1 MKAAVAVALCGLAV
15 ACGTVAA
22 AQEAPDYMAPDL
34 RARVEALKAD
44 VERTPSNRA
53 NARSRAQTLS
63 EWINAYALAGRYV
76 PVNATAVASGVLA
89 YPGRAGRIAAL
100 DPAVRELALLDEQ
113 PDAIGVLTADA
124 GPFPVRSHA
133 TIRQTYTV
141 GAKAIEPGGGF
152 IVARHFM
159 TGMAYQTADAG
170 GDNYVTIASSNPN
183 VYFSKSTL
191 SMGGMHGGF
200 RRAVDALMF
209 RVTAGHLTAGD
220 TVTITYG
227 DTTGGG
233 RGLLL
238 PSFASDRMPLPL
250 YVDFDGSQL
259 PISLPIQP
267 VVVTG
272 GVVAGVDGVAP
283 SIVAAGEPFTVA
295 VRARDRFYNRASGR
309 IPAWEVWANGER
321 IGAIAAGEALSA
333 LPNVR
338 FDTPGVYRLAIR
350 SPDGAIAGAV
360 NPILVEDAPPR
371 RVYWGDTHVHSG
383 FAEGIGSAER
393 LMTWARDDARLD
405 FVTHSEH
412 DIWMDDLEWQVLAEN
427 VRRFSN
433 EGEFVAFL
441 GYEWTVQNTQGGHHN
456 VLLRTPDDR
465 RLVPARE
472 YGTLSRLYQ
481 GLRTHHDPAD
491 VVVIPHAHQAG
502 DYRFSDPQLVP
513 VVEIMSQHGTFEWFG
528 RSYLRQGHQVGFIAA
543 SDNHLSQP
551 GYSAPQGGS
560 LSQWGGLAA
569 LRAQSRTRDA
579 LFDALRGRAAY
590 ATTGERMILDFTVN
604 GAEMG
609 TRTAFAEE
617 RRLAGRVIG
626 TAPIDNIVVVKNGE
640 EIWRREYLT
649 DAQAQDGDGE
659 YLLVFESDSTPYH
672 PGDNPRGWRWWWG
685 ELAVKDAVVRVAQ
698 GMDFHTDHIH
708 SLDVT
713 DGSSVAFRT
722 YTRGGT
728 SGIKLALSDVRR
740 TATFTLKL
748 REGREF
754 GGGPPRFRWH
764 QTVPAADLTLE
775 LRLLEAGV
783 LRRDVPF
790 GGYVDRVT
798 LRRVVSAG
806 EMDVSFAFTD
816 KGDRQGDHYYVRVK
830 QANDAIAWASPVW
843 VGGFPAR

>member
-1 MKAAVAVALCGLAV
+1 MKPLAV
-15 ACGTVAA
+15 AALLGIVACCAA
-22 AQEAPDYMAPDL
+22 ATAQDAPDYLTPDL
-34 RARVEALKAD
+34 RARVETLKAD

-53 NARSRAQTLS
+53 NARARARTLLD
-63 EWINAYALAGRYV
+63 WVNAYALAGRYV
-76 PVNATAVASGVLA
+76 PVNATSVASGVLA
-89 YPGRAGRIAAL
+89 YPGRAGRIWAL

-113 PDAIGVLTADA
+113 PDAVGALTADA
-124 GPFPVRSHA
+124 GPFQVRTHA

-141 GAKAIEPGGGF
+141 GAKGIEPGGGF
-152 IVARHFM
+152 VVARHFM
-159 TGMAYQTADAG
+159 TGMAYQTDDAG
-170 GDNYVTIASSNPN
+170 GDNHVSIASSNPN
-183 VYFSKSTL
+183 VYFSKSAL
-191 SMGGMHGGF
+191 PLGGMHGGF
-200 RRAVDALMF
+200 RRAADTLMF

-227 DTTGGG
+227 DTSGGG

-250 YVDFDGSQL
+250 YVDFDGSGL
-259 PISLPIQP
+259 LISLPIQP
-267 VVVTG
+267 IAVIG
-272 GVVAGVDGVAP
+272 GAVAGVDGVAP
-283 SIVAAGEPFTVA
+283 SIVAAGEAFTIA
-295 VRARDRFYNRASGR
+295 VRARDRFYNRATGA

-321 IGAIAAGEALSA
+321 LGAIPAGEALSTLA
-333 LPNVR
+333 NVR
-338 FDTPGVYRLAIR
+338 FDAPGVYRLVIR
-350 SPDGAIAGAV
+350 SKDGAIAGTV
-360 NPILVEDAPPR
+360 NPILVEEAPPR
-371 RVYWGDTHVHSG
+371 RVYWGETHVHSG
-383 FAEGIGSAER
+383 FAEGVGSAER
-393 LMTWARDDARLD
+393 LMTWARADARLD
-405 FVTHSEH
+405 FVAHSEH
-412 DIWMDDLEWQVLAEN
+412 DIWMDDLEWQMLAAN
-427 VRRFSN
+427 VRRFSK

-456 VLLRTPDDR
+456 VLLRTPDNR
-465 RLVPARE
+465 RRIPAQE
-472 YGTLSRLYQ
+472 YGTLSRLFQ

-502 DYRFSDPQLVP
+502 DYRVSDPQLAP
-513 VVEIMSQHGTFEWFG
+513 VVEIMSQHGTFEWFA
-528 RSYLRQGHQVGFIAA
+528 RNYLRQGHQVGFVAA

-560 LSQWGGLAA
+560 LSQRGGLAA
-569 LRAQSRTRDA
+569 VRAQSRTRNA
-579 LFDALRGRAAY
+579 LFDALRDRAAY

-604 GAEMG
+604 DAPMG
-609 TRTAFAEE
+609 TRAAFAEE

-626 TAPIDNIVVVKNGE
+626 TAPIDHIVVVRNGE
-640 EIWRREYLT
+640 EIWREDYLT
-649 DAQAQDGDGE
+649 DAETQGVGDGE

-685 ELAVKDAVVRVAQ
+685 ELTVQDAVVRVAQ

-754 GGGPPRFRWH
+754 GGGPPRFRPH
-764 QTVPAADLTLE
+764 QVVPAAELTLE

-783 LRRDVPF
+783 LRREAPF

-798 LRRVVSAG
+798 LRRVIAAG
-806 EMDVSFAFTD
+806 EMDVSFALTD
-816 KGDRQGDHYYVRVK
+816 QGDRQGDHYYVRVK

-843 VGGFPAR
+843 VGGFPPR